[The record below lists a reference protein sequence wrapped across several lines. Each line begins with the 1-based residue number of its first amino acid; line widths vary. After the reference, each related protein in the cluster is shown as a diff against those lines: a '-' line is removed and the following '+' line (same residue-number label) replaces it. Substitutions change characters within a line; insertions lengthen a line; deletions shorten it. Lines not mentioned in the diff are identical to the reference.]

1 MADRLKKGLADLI
14 SEEQSG
20 FVAGRQIL
28 DGIVIATEVI
38 HSMAKSKEK
47 AMFIKLDM
55 AKAYDRVRWS
65 FLQRVL
71 SAFGFAQEWIQWV
84 WSCVMSVSFSVLI
97 NGSHSELF
105 GASRGLRQGDPLSPY
120 LFILLVEGLG
130 RWIKQNVGS
139 GYIQGWRWGGTLPPQ
154 THLQFVDDTALMGMA
169 TMREAYNLRRVLDV
183 YLAASGQQIN
193 EGKSSIYFFN
203 TPGPIQQR
211 IAHTLRF
218 QIGDLPLKYL
228 GIPISMSRLPK
239 ESWQAILDKFRV
251 KVNHWTHRW
260 LSFAGCV

>member
-1 MADRLKKGLADLI
+1 MNQQLMREISLEELEGTVFNMKKGKAPGPDGFPIEFFQEFWEIIKFDLLAVVHESQQNKQMLRALNATFLALIPKMEGADRLSQFRPISLCNVIYKIISKLMADRLKKGLADLI

-65 FLQRVL
+65 FLWRVL
-71 SAFGFAQEWIQWV
+71 SAFGFAEDWTQWV
-84 WSCVMSVSFSVLI
+84 WSCVTSVSFSVLI

-120 LFILLVEGLG
+120 LFILLAEGLG
-130 RWIKQNVGS
+130 RWIK
-139 GYIQGWRWGGTLPPQ
+139 
-154 THLQFVDDTALMGMA
+154 
-169 TMREAYNLRRVLDV
+169 
-183 YLAASGQQIN
+183 
-193 EGKSSIYFFN
+193 
-203 TPGPIQQR
+203 
-211 IAHTLRF
+211 
-218 QIGDLPLKYL
+218 
-228 GIPISMSRLPK
+228 
-239 ESWQAILDKFRV
+239 
-251 KVNHWTHRW
+251 
-260 LSFAGCV
+260 